1 MCYDVWVLRIPEG
14 GGTTLRYLWYQGVQ
28 WVQLWSVI
36 LYLKKY
42 IYICYLQAK
51 LQQDLIEMGVF
62 IQSGPLRV
70 VLNGNG

>member
-14 GGTTLRYLWYQGVQ
+14 GGTTLRYLWYQWVQ

-36 LYLKKY
+36 LYLKKKKKSF
-42 IYICYLQAK
+42 LQAK
-51 LQQDLIEMGVF
+51 LQQDLIETGVF